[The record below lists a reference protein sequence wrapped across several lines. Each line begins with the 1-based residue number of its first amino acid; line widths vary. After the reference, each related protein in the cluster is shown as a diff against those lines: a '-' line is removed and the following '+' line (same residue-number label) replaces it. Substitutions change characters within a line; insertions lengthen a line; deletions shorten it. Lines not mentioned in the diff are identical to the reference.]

1 MRLLIADD
9 DDYTRE
15 GLKDSIDWAQYGIN
29 DVLLAGDGAEALR
42 ICTIGQPEIVLTDIR
57 MPKLNGI
64 EFAEKLSR
72 KSPGSI
78 LIFMSGY
85 MDVEYLRSAI
95 KLSAVEYI
103 EKPIKLGDVEQA
115 IFKAVRALE
124 EKQAQSAVYRQ
135 KNELMRQKLAG
146 LLRDEHADIDE
157 LLRLCRETGFPAD
170 KRYASFIVRNRGEDE
185 ASHADLGAIIGD
197 WRNNGFEAIGEQLD
211 RKHCFIVVACQSYE
225 YKQLYSMI
233 DRWLGKNEPC
243 TVAIGEE
250 ASGIKAIP
258 GSCRAAR
265 RAMDRSFYEPD
276 LRCLR
281 GGSEEH
287 AGANEWYTGALPA
300 FYKLSKDNP
309 EGLGEWLAELFAS
322 MRKKRYPAKDKAIA
336 LLDTMVQSLLGDNR
350 KLALTLANE
359 HGWPDAVHYMKRCE
373 TIDDAE
379 AFMLAVLSVWM
390 EEKRQASGYSRLVQ
404 DVISYVAANYR
415 NIDLDL
421 TMIAGHMHLST
432 SYLGKLFKEETGTS
446 IKQYISDYRIGLAKK
461 LVENEHHK
469 MHTIAEL
476 CGFASASY
484 FVKVFKAATE
494 LSPMQY
500 RKKS

>member
-15 GLKDSIDWAQYGIN
+15 GLKESIDWEQYGIH

-42 ICTIGQPEIVLTDIR
+42 MCTVHRPDIVLTDIR

-64 EFAEKLSR
+64 EFAEKLSL

-103 EKPIKLGDVEQA
+103 EKPIKLADVEQA
-115 IFKAVRALE
+115 ILKSVRALE
-124 EKQAQSAVYRQ
+124 EKQAQSSVYKQ
-135 KNELMRQKLAG
+135 KNELVRQKLAG
-146 LLRDEHADIDE
+146 LLRDQHADLEE
-157 LLRLCRETGFPAD
+157 LLRLCQETGFPPY
-170 KRYASFIVRNRGEDE
+170 KRYVSFIVE
-185 ASHADLGAIIGD
+185 APNADLTSIIGD
-197 WRNNGFEAIGEQLD
+197 WRGYGIEVIGEQLD
-211 RKHCFIVVACQSYE
+211 RKLCFIIVACQNDE
-225 YKQLYSMI
+225 YKQLYSI
-233 DRWLGKNEPC
+233 INRWLSKNGAC

-250 ASGIKAIP
+250 ASGMNAIP
-258 GSCRAAR
+258 GSFRTAR
-265 RAMDRSFYEPD
+265 RALDRSFYEPD
-276 LRCLR
+276 VRCLR
-281 GGSEEH
+281 SNTVEDTGG
-287 AGANEWYTGALPA
+287 NEWYNGALPA

-309 EGLGEWLAELFAS
+309 EGLSEWLAELFAS
-322 MRKKRYPAKDKAIA
+322 MRRKRYPAKDKAVS
-336 LLDTMVQSLLGDNR
+336 LLDTMAHSLLGDNR
-350 KLALTLANE
+350 KLVETLANE
-359 HGWPDAVHYMKRCE
+359 HGFAEAGHYLKKCE
-373 TIDDAE
+373 TLDNAE
-379 AFMLAVLSVWM
+379 LFMHAVLSVWM
-390 EEKRQASGYSRLVQ
+390 EEKRQSSGYSRLVRE
-404 DVISYVAANYR
+404 VMSYVAANYR
-415 NIDLDL
+415 SIDLDL

-446 IKQYISDYRIGLAKK
+446 IKQYISDYRIDLAKK
-461 LVENEHHK
+461 LVENEQYK

-484 FVKVFKAATE
+484 FVKVFKAATD